1 MTGTT
6 EPAGPAEPVEPTEPT
21 EPAESAE
28 SEPVE
33 SAESAEPEPAES
45 ATPVEAT
52 ERAESTSPSAV
63 SAVPAVSV
71 ESAERAESDA
81 PSAVVHGPRRPGI
94 PALEARGLVKHF
106 PLHSGI
112 GRGMVVHAV
121 EDISMVLPAGT
132 VTAVVG
138 ESGSGKSTLARLLT
152 GLIKPTAGEVLLDG
166 VPVGT
171 GAKARR
177 TYTSSVHL
185 VLQDPFS
192 SLNSV
197 HTVRYHL
204 ERPLKL
210 HTKLGRAERAERMR
224 QLLERVSL
232 TPAQDYL
239 DKYPH
244 ELSGGQRQRV
254 AIARGLAVE
263 PRVLLADEP
272 VSMLDVSIRLGVLN
286 LLDDLRTGENLATM
300 YVTHDIA
307 SARYLADCIVVM
319 YAGQVVES
327 GPATRITDEPAHP
340 YTQLLL
346 SAAPDP
352 ARAETPVLRG
362 RGAPP
367 SLVSPPAGCRFHPRC
382 PFAMKV
388 CVEQMPVARPVGED
402 HVSACWLHVSGL
414 SDDQREPLAT
424 AASSASSASN
434 ANSANSKENA

>member
-6 EPAGPAEPVEPTEPT
+6 EPTEPTETTEPTEPT
-21 EPAESAE
+21 EPARSAG
-28 SEPVE
+28 STEP
-33 SAESAEPEPAES
+33 
-45 ATPVEAT
+45 
-52 ERAESTSPSAV
+52 STAS
-63 SAVPAVSV
+63 
-71 ESAERAESDA
+71 A
-81 PSAVVHGPRRPGI
+81 PSPFVHGPRRPGT

-106 PLHSGI
+106 PIHSGI
-112 GRGMVVHAV
+112 GRSLVVHAV
-121 EDISMVLPAGT
+121 EDISIALPAGT

-152 GLIKPTAGEVLLDG
+152 GLIKPTAGQVLLDG

-177 TYTSSVHL
+177 KYTSSVHL

-192 SLNSV
+192 SLNAV

-210 HTKLGRAERAERMR
+210 HTKLGRAERAQRMR
-224 QLLERVSL
+224 ELLERVSL
-232 TPAQDYL
+232 TPAESYL

-286 LLDDLRTGENLATM
+286 LLDDLRSGENLATM
-300 YVTHDIA
+300 YVTHDIG

-327 GPATRITDEPAHP
+327 GPATQITDEPAHP

-352 ARAETPVLRG
+352 ARAESPVLRG

-367 SLVSPPAGCRFHPRC
+367 SLVNPPSGCRFHPRC
-382 PFAMKV
+382 PFAMRV
-388 CVEQMPVARPVGED
+388 CADALPAPLPVGED
-402 HVSACWLHVSGL
+402 HVSACWLHASGL
-414 SDDQREPLAT
+414 TGEQREPLAAT
-424 AASSASSASN
+424 AERVPAPVGPAGEAPDDGTE
-434 ANSANSKENA
+434 AK